1 MLLLRHASAGDRAHW
16 NGPDHE
22 RPLDDRGRK
31 QADALVETFAAYRIA
46 AILTSPYVRCVQ
58 TVGPLARARG
68 LEPEVREELSEELQA
83 TEGIA
88 LVRARA
94 GEDVVVCG
102 HGGLDLAL
110 GDPPRW
116 RKGATFVVDAGLDL
130 VDELPPPR

>member
-1 MLLLRHASAGDRAHW
+1 MLLLRHASAGDRQHW
-16 NGPDHE
+16 DGADHE
-22 RPLDDRGRK
+22 RPLDERGRA
-31 QADALVETFAAYRIA
+31 QAEALVETLSSYRID

-58 TVGPLARARG
+58 TVVPLARALG
-68 LEPEVREELSEELQA
+68 LDPQVRDELSEELQD

-102 HGGLDLAL
+102 HGGLDRAL
-110 GDPPRW
+110 GDPPSW
-116 RKGATFVVDAGLDL
+116 RKGATFVVDAGLEL